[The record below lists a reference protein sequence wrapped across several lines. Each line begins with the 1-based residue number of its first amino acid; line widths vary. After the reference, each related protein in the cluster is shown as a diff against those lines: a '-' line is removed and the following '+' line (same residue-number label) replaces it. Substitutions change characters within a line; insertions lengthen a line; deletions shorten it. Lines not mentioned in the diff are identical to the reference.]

1 MARNPKKGG
10 SAKKKKKPGP
20 AAAAAAASERPKVWQ
35 PGDGVGAGEELQF
48 DPSAYDCMHAFRLAW
63 PCLSFDVVQDG
74 LGATRTAFPH
84 TAFCVAGT
92 QADAAANNVVAV
104 IKLSGLTGIKHK
116 QRAGAD
122 NDEESSDDEEDE
134 PMDAPGTLASPGKPA
149 MQVRMV
155 AHHGGVNRLRTMP
168 QLPHITA
175 TWGDSG
181 HVQVWDFGLHVRALS
196 AADGPVPGMAAPTA
210 PLHRQAPLQLYS
222 GHHGEGFAM
231 DWSPTTS
238 GRLLTGAAPAPFQD
252 LRDLLHSLQLPK
264 LGLLMSHA
272 LALRVRHLLSIY
284 LDQGTARQACTCGSR
299 RRAASGLCL
308 PHPSSA
314 TLPPWRTSRRADER
328 LLAIHLLA
336 KIAQRQ
342 TSLVKHDADVDL
354 RICYLLGA
362 QWSPTEADVFASC
375 SADGRVAIWD
385 ARTFSQPAL
394 SIQAHSV
401 DVNVISWNR
410 LASCML
416 ASGSDDGTF
425 RIWDLRAF
433 KEDSFVAHFKYHRG
447 PITSIEWS
455 PHESST
461 IAAAS
466 ADNQVTLWDLSL
478 ERDAEEEAEYEA
490 QQAAPQAAAPTDLP
504 PQLLFV
510 HQGQEDPK
518 ELHWHRQIPGLLLT
532 TALNGLNVL
541 RPSNL

>member
-20 AAAAAAASERPKVWQ
+20 AAASAAATERPKVWQ

-48 DPSAYDCMHAFRLAW
+48 DPSAYDCMHAFRVAW
-63 PCLSFDVVQDG
+63 PCLSFDVVQDA

-116 QRAGAD
+116 QRAGAGGGD
-122 NDEESSDDEEDE
+122 DDEESSDDEEDE
-134 PMDAPGTLASPGKPA
+134 AMDAPGTAASLGKPG

-155 AHHGGVNRLRTMP
+155 AHHGSVNRLRAMP

-196 AADGPVPGMAAPTA
+196 AADGPVPGMAAPAA
-210 PLHRQAPLQLYS
+210 PLHRQAPLQLYA
-222 GHHGEGFAM
+222 GHRSEGFAM
-231 DWSPTTS
+231 DWSPMTS
-238 GRLLTGAAPAPFQD
+238 GRLLTGDCKAG
-252 LRDLLHSLQLPK
+252 LHLWEPTS
-264 LGLLMSHA
+264 
-272 LALRVRHLLSIY
+272 
-284 LDQGTARQACTCGSR
+284 GSKW
-299 RRAASGLCL
+299 AV
-308 PHPSSA
+308 SA
-314 TLPPWRTSRRADER
+314 TPF
-328 LLAIHLLA
+328 
-336 KIAQRQ
+336 
-342 TSLVKHDADVDL
+342 
-354 RICYLLGA
+354 LGHTA
-362 QWSPTEADVFASC
+362 SWSPTEADVFASC

-385 ARTFSQPAL
+385 ARTLSQPAL

-532 TALNGLNVL
+532 TALNGLNVF

>member
-10 SAKKKKKPGP
+10 SAKKKKKPGV
-20 AAAAAAASERPKVWQ
+20 AARRRRGRRRGAAVRPERVR
-35 PGDGVGAGEELQF
+35 L
-48 DPSAYDCMHAFRLAW
+48 HARLPPRLAL
-63 PCLSFDVVQDG
+63 PQDG

-116 QRAGAD
+116 QRTGAGGAD
-122 NDEESSDDEEDE
+122 KDDEESSDDEEDE
-134 PMDAPGTLASPGKPA
+134 PMDGPGTSASPGKPA

-181 HVQVWDFGLHVRALS
+181 HVQVWDFGSHVRALS
-196 AADGPVPGMAAPTA
+196 SADGPG
-210 PLHRQAPLQLYS
+210 
-222 GHHGEGFAM
+222 
-231 DWSPTTS
+231 W
-238 GRLLTGAAPAPFQD
+238 
-252 LRDLLHSLQLPK
+252 QLPQRRCTGRRPCSST
-264 LGLLMSHA
+264 LGTAVRA
-272 LALRVRHLLSIY
+272 LQWTGVPQQAAASSL
-284 LDQGTARQACTCGSR
+284 GTARQACTCGSR

-314 TLPPWRTSRRADER
+314 TLPPWRTSRPADEL
-328 LLAIHLLA
+328 LLAIHLLV

-342 TSLVKHDADVDL
+342 ISLVKRDADVDL
-354 RICYLLGA
+354 RKCYLLAA
-362 QWSPTEADVFASC
+362 QWSPTEADVFASS

-532 TALNGLNVL
+532 TALNGLNVF